1 MKKPAPEKKV
11 PEDIDIDGRE
21 TESDDVS
28 NNATVSY
35 C

>member
-1 MKKPAPEKKV
+1 MKKPAPET
-11 PEDIDIDGRE
+11 EDIDTGGRE